1 MGAGSRYVLLFVIG
15 SLLMSTPACAA
26 ALTQRDIEH
35 AAKLEQFLR
44 AYASGD
50 DTPKDTAVRYFAAK
64 IPGSNMIIA
73 YLDGRYL
80 CGTSGCSSLILR
92 PSGRSYKILG
102 DIGAH
107 RPPIRLL
114 STKHYGMP
122 DFSVWVQGGGLQPG
136 YQATVQFDGKEYG
149 NPTAPPSRKISDRL
163 GQTLIP
169 RHAKLKRLY
178 R

>member
-1 MGAGSRYVLLFVIG
+1 MGAGSRYVLPFAIS
-15 SLLMSTPACAA
+15 SLLMGSPACAA
-26 ALTQRDIEH
+26 APTPRH
-35 AAKLEQFLR
+35 TKHTPKLEQFLR

-50 DTPKDTAVRYFAAK
+50 ETPKDTAVRYFAAK
-64 IPGSNMIIA
+64 VPGSNMTIA
-73 YLDGRYL
+73 YLSGRYL

-92 PSGRSYKILG
+92 PRGHSYEILG
-102 DIGAH
+102 AIGIH
-107 RPPIRLL
+107 WPPIRLL

-136 YQATVQFDGKEYG
+136 YQAAVQFDGKDYG
-149 NPTAPPSRKISDRL
+149 NPTEPPSRRISDRL